1 MALRQ
6 ELGLLEAWVGELQL
20 EHLGP
25 DFTQRLASHCG
36 LWSDWSDG
44 DAIWAVWAEAARAV
58 EAFQKTSATHSSEF
72 SPDAAFS
79 ESRAPS
85 VQSFRVGLHQ
95 SKAPVVVGSIGV
107 AQRLNCEFKVCILIM
122 FEHFSM

>member
-1 MALRQ
+1 MLALRQ
-6 ELGLLEAWVGELQL
+6 KLGLLEAWVGELQL

-44 DAIWAVWAEAARAV
+44 DAVWAWAEAERAM

-72 SPDAAFS
+72 PPDAVS

-107 AQRLNCEFKVCILIM
+107 AQWPHREFTA
-122 FEHFSM
+122 F